1 MTRPTVSWPKLDRN
15 LVAILRGITTAEVEG
30 VVAALV
36 GAGFEA
42 IEIPL
47 NSPDPFASIEKAR
60 KLAPASC
67 MIGAGTML
75 TPEDVD
81 RLAGVGG
88 NLVVTPNTD
97 PAVIHRGVEHGMVT
111 MPGAFTAT
119 EALAAI
125 KAGAAAIKFFPA
137 NVLGPQGVGAIRAVL
152 PPEIPLGAVGGVT
165 EGDFAAYMRV
175 GVRCFGLG
183 SNLYKP
189 GDAADVV
196 KTRATALVRAY
207 DEAKAVQR

>member
-1 MTRPTVSWPKLDRN
+1 MTRPTIAWPKLDRN

-30 VVAALV
+30 VIAALV
-36 GAGFEA
+36 EAGFEA

-75 TPEDVD
+75 TPDDVD
-81 RLAGVGG
+81 RLADVGG

-97 PAVIHRGVEHGMVT
+97 PTVIRRGVEHGMVT

-137 NVLGPQGVGAIRAVL
+137 NVLGPQGIGAIRAVL

-196 KTRATALVRAY
+196 RTRATALVRAY
-207 DEAKAVQR
+207 DEAKAQH

>member
-15 LVAILRGITTAEVEG
+15 LVAILRGITTAEVDG
-30 VVAALV
+30 VIATLLE
-36 GAGFEA
+36 AGFEA

-75 TPEDVD
+75 TPDDVD
-81 RLAGVGG
+81 RLADVGG

-97 PAVIHRGVEHGMVT
+97 PAVIRRGVEHGMVT

-137 NVLGPQGVGAIRAVL
+137 NVLGPQGAGAVRAVL

-165 EGDFAAYMRV
+165 EADFAAYMRV

-189 GDAADVV
+189 GDAANVV
-196 KTRATALVRAY
+196 KARAIALVRAY
-207 DEAKAVQR
+207 DEAKAAQR